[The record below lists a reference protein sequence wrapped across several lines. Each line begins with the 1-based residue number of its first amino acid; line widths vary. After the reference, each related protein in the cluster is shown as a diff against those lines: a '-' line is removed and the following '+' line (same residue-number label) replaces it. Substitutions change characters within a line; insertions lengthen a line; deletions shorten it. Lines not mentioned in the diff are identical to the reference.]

1 MKAKMGSPKKPGS
14 PANRP
19 LPSSIAPTDTIIAA
33 NSAKISDDKVVKR
46 EIVDKSTFPPYP
58 CMKGY
63 RAVWPVYREAVAD
76 NPKAFKGVVSVPELI
91 GNSNTS
97 PVKPSTNKVNEPKL
111 APPTIYPSMST
122 ADTTN
127 DKQFKPEINLFSPPH
142 IQNGESVGSLVD
154 SLDLHGNPQPSVENF
169 GGYNKA
175 DFKDW
180 ESSEDDEADKAVS
193 GKKARSRSSTKKK
206 GPDPNGRRVGRKLVM
221 WHRKYSCLDS
231 IL

>member
-33 NSAKISDDKVVKR
+33 NSAKISDDKIVKR
-46 EIVDKSTFPPYP
+46 EIVDKCTLHSYP

-63 RAVWPVYREAVAD
+63 EATWPTHREVVAD
-76 NPKAFKGVVSVPELI
+76 NPKASKGVVSVPELI

-97 PVKPSTNKVNEPKL
+97 PVKPSTNKVNELKS
-111 APPTIYPSMST
+111 APPTIYPPMRKAKST
-122 ADTTN
+122 NGKKFT
-127 DKQFKPEINLFSPPH
+127 PEINLFSPHH
-142 IQNGESVGSLVD
+142 IQNGESVGFLVD
-154 SLDLHGNPQPSVENF
+154 SLDLHGSPQLSVENF
-169 GGYNKA
+169 GESNKA

-193 GKKARSRSSTKKK
+193 GKKTRSRSSTNKK

-221 WHRKYSCLDS
+221 WHRK
-231 IL
+231 